1 VKSGNANQL
10 SAERWE
16 VVNEIVADALEQK
29 SGTARAA
36 LIAERCGHDA
46 ELLREVESLLEQTT
60 DSFESFAQS
69 ATDSLHREMSI
80 LAPGQRVGA
89 YAIVRELGRGGMGAV
104 YLAQRADGAFKKQ
117 VAIKVLKRGTD
128 TDEVLRRF
136 QSEREILAR
145 LNHPNIAR
153 LLDAGTTD
161 DGLPYFVMDY
171 VDGKPITKY
180 VDEHRLSVKERL
192 NLFRVVCSAVSY
204 AHQSLIIH
212 RDLKPSNVLV
222 ANEGE
227 VKLLDFGIAKL
238 LHEAEADQQNVTVT
252 MHRIMTPEYASP
264 EQVRGEP
271 ITTVSDVYSLGV
283 FLYELL
289 AGQRPYKLK
298 RTSPEE
304 ISKAICEQEPERPST
319 TVGKADGSSKLR
331 TPSSKLLRGDLD
343 NIVLTALRKEP
354 ARRYPSVEQF
364 SDDIRR
370 HLEGLPVRARKDTY
384 SYRASK
390 FIRRHKLGLA
400 AALLVLVTLC
410 AGIITTTM
418 QARNARRRFNQV
430 RKLAHSVLFDYHDEI
445 AALPGSTRVRERL
458 VKDAL
463 EYLDNLSKEAGN
475 DVSLS
480 SELASAYEKVAAV
493 QGGIAFSS
501 HGTALASANLGDTKG
516 AIDSL
521 NKALAIRERVVA
533 MEPNNKE
540 MQHNLSFCYAGLG
553 ELYTSTGPPDKA
565 ADNLRKALPIV
576 EALLAEDPTNESLQI
591 NLVDV
596 EAALSKVL
604 GNPIWPNM
612 GDTNGALEYLN
623 KAQQLQEKLAAEH
636 PTNLVYQLYVA
647 GFHNNRGWVLSAM
660 SGKLPEALENM
671 QKALVIEQG
680 LVKADPGNTLFR
692 SQVAIQFNA
701 TGRVRLNMGDKHG
714 ALEDFSQ
721 GLSIAESLLKADPND
736 ASTRRLVA
744 VSYRNIAEAIAS
756 SGDITGALNNFHK
769 AQQMFAELIAKD
781 PINEDYQIKLASVY
795 LAMSRVQS
803 QAGDL
808 NGALDSVNQGIKIDE
823 LLVAASPTN
832 STARNTLAQL
842 YAQLGASQAALA
854 EKGRQMEQWR
864 AANEA
869 YQKSLGL
876 YQDMKSK
883 GKLTPADAKKLDEI
897 GLELAKCEAAL
908 K

>member
-1 VKSGNANQL
+1 
-10 SAERWE
+10 
-16 VVNEIVADALEQK
+16 
-29 SGTARAA
+29 
-36 LIAERCGHDA
+36 
-46 ELLREVESLLEQTT
+46 
-60 DSFESFAQS
+60 
-69 ATDSLHREMSI
+69 M
-80 LAPGQRVGA
+80 
-89 YAIVRELGRGGMGAV
+89 
-104 YLAQRADGAFKKQ
+104 
-117 VAIKVLKRGTD
+117 
-128 TDEVLRRF
+128 
-136 QSEREILAR
+136 
-145 LNHPNIAR
+145 
-153 LLDAGTTD
+153 
-161 DGLPYFVMDY
+161 
-171 VDGKPITKY
+171 
-180 VDEHRLSVKERL
+180 
-192 NLFRVVCSAVSY
+192 
-204 AHQSLIIH
+204 
-212 RDLKPSNVLV
+212 
-222 ANEGE
+222 
-227 VKLLDFGIAKL
+227 
-238 LHEAEADQQNVTVT
+238 
-252 MHRIMTPEYASP
+252 
-264 EQVRGEP
+264 
-271 ITTVSDVYSLGV
+271 
-283 FLYELL
+283 
-289 AGQRPYKLK
+289 
-298 RTSPEE
+298 
-304 ISKAICEQEPERPST
+304 
-319 TVGKADGSSKLR
+319 
-331 TPSSKLLRGDLD
+331 
-343 NIVLTALRKEP
+343 
-354 ARRYPSVEQF
+354 
-364 SDDIRR
+364 
-370 HLEGLPVRARKDTY
+370 RARKDTY

-410 AGIITTTM
+410 AGIITTTI
-418 QARNARRRFNQV
+418 QARSARRRFNQV

-475 DVSLS
+475 DVSLL

-516 AIDSL
+516 AIHSL
-521 NKALAIRERVVA
+521 NKALAIRERVLA

-553 ELYTSTGPPDKA
+553 ELYVSTGPPDKA

-576 EALLAEDPTNESLQI
+576 EALLAGDPTNESLQM

-692 SQVAIQFNA
+692 SQVAIQFSA
-701 TGRVRLNMGDKHG
+701 TGRVRLNMGDKDG

-756 SGDITGALNNFHK
+756 NGDITGALNNFHK

-795 LAMSRVQS
+795 FAMSRVQS

-823 LLVAASPTN
+823 VLVAASPTN

-864 AANEA
+864 AAKEA
-869 YQKSLGL
+869 YQKSLDL

-883 GKLTPADAKKLDEI
+883 GKLTPADAKKLDELTAEI
-897 GLELAKCEAAL
+897 AKCDAAL

>member
-1 VKSGNANQL
+1 MEV

-16 VVNEIVADALEQK
+16 RAKAIVADALEISSIAVRQAFVAQECGDDA
-29 SGTARAA
+29 SLRA
-36 LIAERCGHDA
+36 
-46 ELLREVESLLEQTT
+46 EVESLLAQTT
-60 DSFESFAQS
+60 TGFDRCVDDAS
-69 ATDSLHREMSI
+69 ANLRQDTALEAGRRIDRYEI
-80 LAPGQRVGA
+80 
-89 YAIVRELGRGGMGAV
+89 IRELGRGGMGAV
-104 YLAQRADGAFKKQ
+104 YLARRADGEFDKQ
-117 VAIKVLKRGTD
+117 VAIKLLKRGTD
-128 TDEVLRRF
+128 TDEILRRF
-136 QSEREILAR
+136 NAERQILAR
-145 LNHPNIAR
+145 LQHPNIAR
-153 LLDAGTTD
+153 LLDAGTTS
-161 DGLPYFVMDY
+161 DGLPYFVMEY
-171 VDGKPITKY
+171 VEGLPITTFARDKKLSLG
-180 VDEHRLSVKERL
+180 HRLK
-192 NLFRVVCSAVSY
+192 LFQVVCGALSY
-204 AHQSLIIH
+204 AHRNLVVH

-222 ANEGE
+222 TDDGE

-238 LHEAEADQQNVTVT
+238 LQTSEGDDYNPT
-252 MHRIMTPEYASP
+252 MTIFRVMTPEYASP
-264 EQVRGEP
+264 EQLSGGA
-271 ITTVSDVYSLGV
+271 ITTLSDVYSLGV
-283 FLYELL
+283 LFYEILT
-289 AGQRPYKLK
+289 GCRPYRLK
-298 RTSPEE
+298 TRQPDEVAQ
-304 ISKAICEQEPERPST
+304 AITKQEPQRPST
-319 TVGKADGSSKLR
+319 AVLASDDAFVPNR
-331 TPSSKLLRGDLD
+331 KLLRGDLD
-343 NIVLTALRKEP
+343 NIVLKAMRKEP
-354 ARRYPSVEQF
+354 ERRYSSVDEL
-364 SDDIRR
+364 SSDIRR

-410 AGIITTTM
+410 AGIITTTI

-475 DVSLS
+475 DLSLLR
-480 SELASAYEKVAAV
+480 ELATAYEKVAAV

-521 NKALAIRERVVA
+521 NRALAIRERVLA
-533 MEPNNKE
+533 MEPDNKE
-540 MQHNLSFCYAGLG
+540 MQQNLSFCHASLG
-553 ELYTSTGPPDKA
+553 ELYMSTGPPDKA
-565 ADNLRKALPIV
+565 ADHLRKALPIV
-576 EALLAEDPTNESLQI
+576 EALLTGDPTNEGLQM

-604 GNPIWPNM
+604 GNPTWPNM

-692 SQVAIQFNA
+692 SQVAIQFSA

-744 VSYRNIAEAIAS
+744 VSYRNIAEALAS
-756 SGDITGALNNFHK
+756 NSDITGALNNFHQ
-769 AQQMFAELIAKD
+769 ALQMFAELIAKD

-803 QAGDL
+803 QADDL
-808 NGALDSVNQGIKIDE
+808 NGALDSVNQGIKINE
-823 LLVAASPTN
+823 VLVAASPTN

-842 YAQLGASQAALA
+842 YSQLGASQAALA
-854 EKGRQMEQWR
+854 EKGREMEHWR
-864 AANEA
+864 AAKEA
-869 YQKSLGL
+869 YQKSLDI

-883 GKLTPADAKKLDEI
+883 GTLSGTDDAKPDDLAREI
-897 GLELAKCEAAL
+897 AKCDAAL
-908 K
+908 R